1 MLTIIII
8 IIIVVGIA
16 NYVRAKNYDARF
28 QYGRDIA
35 DHLDLKEVFEAA
47 YLGSF
52 EFGEVPP
59 NEDLRKDVEI
69 SFDKGVESRLALHF
83 AKNLPKWV
91 LESCAKDIKVN
102 PYNSEA
108 SYATYIDKQLEL
120 FTTRRNAE
128 LVDLLNKKAN
138 SSPEPVR
145 RRRRRR

>member
-1 MLTIIII
+1 MLIIII

-16 NYVRAKNYDARF
+16 NYVRAKNYDTRF

-83 AKNLPKWV
+83 A
-91 LESCAKDIKVN
+91 
-102 PYNSEA
+102 
-108 SYATYIDKQLEL
+108 
-120 FTTRRNAE
+120 
-128 LVDLLNKKAN
+128 
-138 SSPEPVR
+138 
-145 RRRRRR
+145 